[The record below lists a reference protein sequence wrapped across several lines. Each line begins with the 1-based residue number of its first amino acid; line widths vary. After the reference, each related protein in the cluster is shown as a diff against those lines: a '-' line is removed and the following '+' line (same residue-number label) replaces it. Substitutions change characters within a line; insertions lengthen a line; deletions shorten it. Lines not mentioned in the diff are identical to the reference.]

1 MSPISVQI
9 GQAVLPLELP
19 PVPLALPLD
28 VVPELPDLLEQP
40 RQLSANKQV
49 TREILKSSLSLP
61 QPQRDDKSF
70 PIFCLRS
77 LAGASLSARA

>member
-28 VVPELPDLLEQP
+28 VVPELPGLLEQP
-40 RQLSANKQV
+40 RKVSANNKV
-49 TREILKSSLSLP
+49 TRETLKVVSELTAAPARRQKLP
-61 QPQRDDKSF
+61 HF
-70 PIFCLRS
+70 
-77 LAGASLSARA
+77 LSALFGRC